1 MVQPLL
7 QEQEVPLH
15 RMPTHWVLPLL
26 QEQRVPLH
34 TLHHENIPD
43 YISSSNHFSGDQ
55 SLLTSSISSI

>member
-15 RMPTHWVLPLL
+15 RMPTHWVLLLL

-34 TLHHENIPD
+34 TLCHENIPY
-43 YISSSNHFSGDQ
+43 YISSSGHFSADQ
-55 SLLTSSISSI
+55 SLLTSI